1 MKTNKLFNKKTIL
14 KPFLIIT
21 AIWIITPP
29 ISTWAHR
36 VTVFA
41 WVEGDTVF
49 TESKFSGGKRVTNGA
64 IEVYDL
70 VGKKLLEGRTD
81 NAGKYSFKTPVKTG
95 MKIVLEAGM
104 GHRAEWALTR
114 NDFDESPDNNMD
126 ANLSGQTS
134 GSSSKD
140 AILPATAV
148 PAAGSADIEATM
160 EKVLD
165 KKLKPL
171 IGRLNNLER
180 QSDDPTFTDI
190 LGGLGYIMGLVGIAA
205 YVHSRRREKQP
216 FKK

>member
-14 KPFLIIT
+14 KPCLIIT
-21 AIWIITPP
+21 AIWIIIPP

-41 WVEGDTVF
+41 WVEGGTVF

-81 NAGKYSFKTPVKTG
+81 SAGKYSFKIPVKTG

-104 GHRAEWALTR
+104 GHRAEWALTCD
-114 NDFDESPDNNMD
+114 DFDESPDNNMA
-126 ANLSGQTS
+126 ANAAGQTS
-134 GSSSKD
+134 GGRSKD
-140 AILPATAV
+140 AVLPVTAV

-171 IGRLNNLER
+171 IKRLNNLER
-180 QSDDPTFTDI
+180 QNDGPAFTDI
-190 LGGLGYIMGLVGIAA
+190 LGGLGYILGLVGIAA
-205 YVHSRRREKQP
+205 YVHSRRRRE
-216 FKK
+216 